1 MTGAGT
7 GTGFFKSTGIRT
19 QISVLAA
26 VAAISFAAVAVT
38 VIAGS
43 VYQSQLQTEAD
54 AARDSQSITRAVAYG
69 FLNARR
75 REKDFLI
82 RKEDTYIGKHAEVM
96 ASIYR
101 NLEQLDDGAVSEL
114 TREVRTGL
122 ETYEAQFASVAS
134 AWKEIGLNEEEGR
147 LGALRASV
155 HNVEERLKEFQ
166 DDRLTVIM
174 LMMRRH
180 EKDFLL
186 RLTEKYVE
194 RMPKRYAEFTEA
206 LPTSN
211 VPSDIRPEIDSLM
224 QSYLN
229 DFNRMAE
236 LRLNLVE
243 QESELSDLFAAIQ
256 PTFEEILAHYDR
268 TATESMEAAGDAAR
282 TVQAIVIAV
291 IVIAAVV
298 MGGLAVMIISGVS
311 RPIVAMT
318 DAMSRLAAGEKNIPI
333 PATDYTNE
341 MGRMAQSVDVF
352 KEAMQEA
359 ERASALREADAKAK
373 AERAELLQ
381 RITQDF
387 ESRSTQ
393 ALSTVDRS
401 VAQLGRNSDE
411 MSTVTEKAA
420 GQASAVAAAA
430 QEASTNVQTVAAA
443 TDQLTA
449 SIREIGSQITLSTQV
464 TREAV
469 DQARQTDVIVKD
481 LAVSAEQIEEAVKLI
496 NEIADQTNLLALN
509 ATIEAARAGE
519 AGKGFAVVAEEVK
532 SLASQTG
539 RATEAIGGQIAK
551 VQQNTRSA
559 VDAITTIA
567 GTIEKV
573 NEVAA
578 AIAAAIE
585 QQTSATQE
593 IARNVEEA
601 AQGTSMVTQNIDG
614 VSTSV
619 GVADKT
625 AKQVR
630 VDSGEVATQSR
641 LLNSLVETFLLKV
654 RET

>member
-1 MTGAGT
+1 MS
-7 GTGFFKSTGIRT
+7 GTGFFKSASIRT
-19 QISVLAA
+19 QIAALAA
-26 VAAISFAAVAVT
+26 VAAISFTAVAVT

-43 VYQSQLQTEAD
+43 IYQSDLQAEAD

-82 RKEDTYIGKHAEVM
+82 RKDDSYIAKHAEVM
-96 ASIYR
+96 AEIYE
-101 NLEQLDDGAVSEL
+101 NLERLEDPAVANL
-114 TREVRTGL
+114 TRDVLAGL
-122 ETYEAQFASVAS
+122 RTYEAQFATVTR
-134 AWKEIGLNEEEGR
+134 AWKEIGLDEEDGR
-147 LGALRASV
+147 RGALRASV
-155 HNVEERLKEFQ
+155 HNVEERLKEYN

-186 RLTEKYVE
+186 RLDPKYVE
-194 RMPKRYAEFTEA
+194 RMPARFAEFEEA
-206 LPTSN
+206 LPNSN
-211 VPSDIRPEIDSLM
+211 VPTEMRPDIAKLM
-224 QSYLN
+224 QSYLS
-229 DFNRMAE
+229 DFNGVAD
-236 LRLNLVE
+236 LRLQLVE
-243 QESELSDLFAAIQ
+243 QEAELSDLFAAIQ
-256 PTFEEILAHYDR
+256 PAFDEILAHYDN
-268 TATESMEAAGDAAR
+268 TARQSLESAEDAAR
-282 TVQAIVIAV
+282 TVQAVVISV
-291 IVIAAVV
+291 IVGAAVL
-298 MGGLAVMIISGVS
+298 MGVLAVMIISAVS
-311 RPIVAMT
+311 RPIAAMT
-318 DAMSRLAAGEKNIPI
+318 DAMAQLAAGEKDTPI

-352 KEAMQEA
+352 KVAMQEA

-401 VAQLGRNSDE
+401 VAQLGRNSEE
-411 MSTVTEKAA
+411 MSNVTEKAA

-430 QEASTNVQTVAAA
+430 QEASTNVQTVSAA

-449 SIREIGSQITLSTQV
+449 SIREIGSQITLSTEV

-614 VSTSV
+614 VSASV

-641 LLNSLVETFLLKV
+641 LLNSLVETFLVKV

>member
-1 MTGAGT
+1 MIGSA
-7 GTGFFKSTGIRT
+7 FFKSASIRT
-19 QISVLAA
+19 QITVLAA
-26 VAAISFAAVAVT
+26 VAVISFAAVAVT

-43 VYQSQLQTEAD
+43 LHQSRLQDNAD
-54 AARDSQSITRAVAYG
+54 AAREAQSITDAVAYG

-82 RKEDTYIGKHAEVM
+82 RKDESYVAKHGEVM
-96 ASIYR
+96 SEIYEE
-101 NLEQLDDGAVSEL
+101 LAGLDDPAVADL
-114 TREVRTGL
+114 TADVLSGLRAYEV
-122 ETYEAQFASVAS
+122 QFADVAR

-147 LGALRASV
+147 RGALRASV
-155 HNVEERLKEFQ
+155 HNVEERLKEYN

-186 RLTEKYVE
+186 RLSEKYIG
-194 RMPKRYAEFTEA
+194 RMPTRYAEFTEA
-206 LPTSN
+206 LTTSS
-211 VPSDIRPEIDSLM
+211 VPSDARPEIDALM
-224 QSYLN
+224 QSYLS

-236 LRLNLVE
+236 LRLKLVD
-243 QESELSDLFAAIQ
+243 QEAALSKLFADVQ
-256 PTFEEILAHYDR
+256 PTFDEILAHYNK
-268 TATESMEAAGDAAR
+268 TAQQAMETAEDAAR
-282 TVQAIVIAV
+282 TVQVVVVAV
-291 IVIAAVV
+291 IVAAAII
-298 MGGLAVMIISGVS
+298 MAGLAVMIVGGVS
-311 RPIVAMT
+311 RPIAAMT
-318 DAMSRLAAGEKNIPI
+318 DAMARLAAGDKDTLI

-341 MGRMAQSVDVF
+341 MGRMAKSVDVF
-352 KEAMQEA
+352 KEAMLEA
-359 ERASALREADAKAK
+359 EQASALREAEAKAK

-387 ESRSTQ
+387 EARSTE
-393 ALSTVDRS
+393 ALRTVDVS
-401 VAQLGRNSDE
+401 VSKLGTKSEE
-411 MSTVTEKAA
+411 MSAA
-420 GQASAVAAAA
+420 SERATSQASAVAAAA

-443 TDQLTA
+443 TEELTA
-449 SIREIGSQITLSTQV
+449 SIQEIGSQIGLSTQV

-469 DQARQTDVIVKD
+469 DQARETDVIVKE

-496 NEIADQTNLLALN
+496 NDIAEQTNLLALN

-532 SLASQTG
+532 SLANQTG
-539 RATEAIGGQIAK
+539 RATEEIGGQISK
-551 VQQNTRSA
+551 VQKNTQSA
-559 VDAITTIA
+559 VSAITSIA
-567 GTIEKV
+567 ATIEKV

-601 AQGTSMVTQNIDG
+601 ANGTGLVTQNIDG
-614 VSTSV
+614 VSASV
-619 GVADKT
+619 AETDAT

-630 VDSGEVATQSR
+630 IDTGEVATQSR

-654 RET
+654 REA